1 MSKEIAFVVMAAGI
15 GSRYDEEKQLKTLG
29 KDKLTIVEH
38 NMRHALDAD
47 FQKFFFLISDNCT
60 EIFHGRLR
68 SFLFSDC
75 VFGLIY
81 QKKEE

>member
-1 MSKEIAFVVMAAGI
+1 MSEEIAFVVMADGI
-15 GSRYDEEKQLKTLG
+15 GSCYNGEKQLETLG

-60 EIFHGRLR
+60 EIFMG
-68 SFLFSDC
+68 
-75 VFGLIY
+75 G
-81 QKKEE
+81 